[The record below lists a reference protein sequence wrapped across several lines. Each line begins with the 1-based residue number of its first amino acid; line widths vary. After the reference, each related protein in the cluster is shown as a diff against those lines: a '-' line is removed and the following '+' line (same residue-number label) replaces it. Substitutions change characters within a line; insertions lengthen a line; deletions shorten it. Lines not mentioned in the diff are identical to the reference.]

1 MRICCAFHNVN
12 LFSIFLWLCSLTRPL
27 ACTAAAAEAS
37 LTCLSV
43 RVLRLTLGKP
53 LGEGCFGQ
61 VVLAEAVGIDSSK
74 PTRLTKVAVK
84 MLKGKSWQNK
94 KKNGNENGIKAKLQ
108 WGDLKFTVA
117 AAQKQ

>member
-1 MRICCAFHNVN
+1 MLRLSQCQSVQY
-12 LFSIFLWLCSLTRPL
+12 FLWLCSLTRPL
-27 ACTAAAAEAS
+27 ACTAAAEAS

-84 MLKGKSWQNK
+84 MLKGKSWQKQK
-94 KKNGNENGIKAKLQ
+94 KKRNGIKAKLQ